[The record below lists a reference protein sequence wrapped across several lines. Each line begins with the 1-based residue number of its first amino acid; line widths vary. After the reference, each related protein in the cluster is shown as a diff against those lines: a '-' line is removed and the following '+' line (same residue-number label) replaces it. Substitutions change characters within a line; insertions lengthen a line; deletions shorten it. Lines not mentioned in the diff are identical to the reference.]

1 MKEFT
6 YTIKDEM
13 GIHARPA
20 GLFVKEAAAFPCAVT
35 ITKDGKEVD
44 AKRIF
49 GVMGLGVK
57 CGQEITLKTDGEK
70 EEEAMETLGIF
81 LEENLYYPIVGLHQ
95 SRKNVSA
102 VSTWQQTFFTI
113 SKSLGRRKEKSMV
126 IQGKSVF
133 SGIAIGRLSVYNK
146 AENVVKRTK
155 ITDIDGEIKR
165 FEDAREE

>member
-6 YTIKDEM
+6 YTIKDEL

-20 GLFVKEAAAFPCAVT
+20 GLLVKEAAAFPCAVT

-70 EEEAMETLGIF
+70 EEEAMETLSKF
-81 LEENLYYPIVGLHQ
+81 LEENL
-95 SRKNVSA
+95 
-102 VSTWQQTFFTI
+102 
-113 SKSLGRRKEKSMV
+113 
-126 IQGKSVF
+126 
-133 SGIAIGRLSVYNK
+133 
-146 AENVVKRTK
+146 
-155 ITDIDGEIKR
+155 
-165 FEDAREE
+165 